1 MNRDVTLV
9 MDLAPSLTAAPQQR
23 ELCSGGKA
31 FKCSSLHSYA
41 QALRKHQYQESVFS
55 CTWWGIFLL
64 FVYFISP
71 LFSTMHTECLY
82 NRKGKKK

>member
-31 FKCSSLHSYA
+31 FKCPSLHSYA

-55 CTWWGIFLL
+55 CLHMVGYFPLICILYKSFIFYNAYR
-64 FVYFISP
+64 VP
-71 LFSTMHTECLY
+71 L
-82 NRKGKKK
+82 